1 MAAVD
6 LLFLQPPLA
15 NPADLVFGDTAATVD
30 RLLYVDAELP
40 GPIVEVL
47 FGRAFEL
54 TVDVELPGP
63 IVEARLN
70 YDIAVDRP
78 LTVATGTQ
86 WQEGPEAV
94 AGAQTT
100 HRGALQTF
108 SSGAPIWQTAVPA
121 GTGATAR
128 HQESTRTS
136 AFAAA
141 RHQITR
147 PVPAAPLSARH
158 QEGVRNVRPSLV
170 ARHQDGV
177 HVADDWWSSWQERY
191 RDRRPLIRQRHQ
203 EAVRAALALRS
214 SAQSA
219 CPYWVDWVL
228 PHQEAIVP
236 PAGRYDPPPPPPPE
250 PCYTPLTELLFQQFG
265 PATTSLV
272 FVCENNPV
280 LPPGP
285 QATVIVP
292 IRSVYVSINSVSL
305 QRLPGGPFIPV
316 IDMTL
321 SIDVDSWTWTWSAT
335 VPGDQLASVE
345 PAVLG
350 VPVEFQAT
358 INGISYHLIAESL
371 TRDRSHAR
379 SRLRISGRGRNAIL
393 SDPYDV
399 VQTWA
404 PTAGRTAQ
412 QLIDDVL
419 LDNGVP
425 LGWSVDFGLDDWLV
439 PGGSWSHQGS
449 RMSAISAIAA
459 AAGGYVQPHR
469 TAQTLRVLK
478 RYPDAPWDWPTA
490 VPDVQIPADVAVREG
505 ITWADRPAYNRVYVS
520 GQRNGRLVRVTRQG
534 TAGDVAAPMIVD
546 SLITDVAAGRQR
558 GLSVLAATGRGA
570 MVTLSAPVLPVAG
583 IVEPGALVRY
593 VDGGTV
599 RLGMVRSLSVSAQM
613 PQIRQTLGVET
624 YVP

>member
-6 LLFLQPPLA
+6 LLFLQLPLA
-15 NPADLVFGDTAATVD
+15 NPAELVFGDTAATVD

-40 GPIVEVL
+40 GPVVEVS

-54 TVDVELPGP
+54 TVDVELPAP
-63 IVEARLN
+63 DIDVSLR
-70 YDIAVDRP
+70 YDISVDRP
-78 LTVATGTQ
+78 LTSATASQ
-86 WQEGPEAV
+86 WQEGPGRV
-94 AGAQTT
+94 TGAQTL
-100 HRGALQTF
+100 HRGALQTL
-108 SSGAPIWQTAVPA
+108 SSGAPAWQKATPA
-121 GTGATAR
+121 GDGASAR
-128 HQESTRTS
+128 HQDSTRMS

-141 RHQITR
+141 RHQITQ
-147 PVPAAPLSARH
+147 PVPPTPLRARH
-158 QEGVRNVRPSLV
+158 QEGVRNVRPSAL
-170 ARHQDGV
+170 ARHQV
-177 HVADDWWSSWQERY
+177 AVPVADDAWSSWQERY
-191 RDRRPLIRQRHQ
+191 RDRRPSVRQRYQ
-203 EAVRAALALRS
+203 EAVRAALALQT

-219 CPYWVDWVL
+219 IPYWVEWVA
-228 PHQEAIVP
+228 PHQEAMRP
-236 PAGRYDPPPPPPPE
+236 PAGRYDPPPPPPPQ
-250 PCYTPLTELLFQQFG
+250 PCYTPLADLLFQQFG

-272 FVCENNPV
+272 FICENHPP
-280 LPPGP
+280 LPPLP
-285 QATVIVP
+285 PATLVVP
-292 IRSVYVSINSVSL
+292 IRSVYVTINTVSL

-316 IDMTL
+316 LSMDL

-350 VPVEFQAT
+350 EPVEFQAT
-358 INGISYHLIAESL
+358 INGIAYHLIAESL

-379 SRLRISGRGRNAIL
+379 SRLRIAGRGRNAIL
-393 SDPYDV
+393 SEPYDA
-399 VQTWA
+399 QMTFA
-404 PTAGRTAQ
+404 NTGARTAQ
-412 QLIDDVL
+412 QLIEDVL

-425 LGWSVDFGLDDWLV
+425 IGWGVDFQLEDWNV
-439 PGGSWSHQGS
+439 PAGSWVFQGS

-469 TAQTLRVLK
+469 TAQTLRILK

-490 VPDVQIPADVAVREG
+490 TPDVQIPADVAVREG

-534 TAGDVAAPMIVD
+534 TAGDVAAPMVVD
-546 SLITDVAAGRQR
+546 QLITDVVAGRQR
-558 GLSVLAATGRGA
+558 GLSILAATGRGA
-570 MVTLSAPVLPVAG
+570 LVTLSAPVLPVAG
-583 IVEPGALVRY
+583 IVEPGALLRY
-593 VDGGTV
+593 VDGGVV